1 MPDNKMT
8 SAEDAAVL
16 ERRRKLAEWYDQYEI
31 MAEILLDAELSGTLK
46 KGRDW
51 MEGFRSEMV
60 SGLAGGVAGKKA
72 LDIGCQYGVF
82 SFRLA
87 EDGAKVTGM
96 DISEKWVNRCI
107 KDARFKHPDKEFT
120 FMVGDAQALPFED
133 GSFDVVVCT
142 EVVEHVDFAGNVL
155 SEIHRVLTPGGV
167 LVLGTPNTR
176 SYYVWL
182 WSVLKGILPMDLVRS
197 VLKKIVSRTVGDITN
212 KLREQ
217 LPEDRREEFDRE
229 SARLKE
235 LGEELGLDDPGGE
248 EFSEHIR
255 EFSNREMVRLLELM
269 GFEVEKKT
277 GFPVFPTYYFLGLR
291 LRFRDYFVQV
301 KDDSWWRFH
310 SAPQMYLR
318 AVKQGPALFR
328 A

>member
-1 MPDNKMT
+1 M
-8 SAEDAAVL
+8 
-16 ERRRKLAEWYDQYEI
+16 
-31 MAEILLDAELSGTLK
+31 
-46 KGRDW
+46 
-51 MEGFRSEMV
+51 
-60 SGLAGGVAGKKA
+60 
-72 LDIGCQYGVF
+72 
-82 SFRLA
+82 
-87 EDGAKVTGM
+87 
-96 DISEKWVNRCI
+96 
-107 KDARFKHPDKEFT
+107 
-120 FMVGDAQALPFED
+120 
-133 GSFDVVVCT
+133 VCT

-255 EFSNREMVRLLELM
+255 EFGNREMVRLLELM

-301 KDDSWWRFH
+301 
-310 SAPQMYLR
+310 
-318 AVKQGPALFR
+318 
-328 A
+328 